1 MEGLSFTLPAADN
14 LLVTGPAGAGKTSLF
29 RAVRALWPLLAG
41 RIALPAQGELLYLPQ
56 RPYLPIGSLAEQVC
70 RSTHHMSV

>member
-29 RAVRALWPLLAG
+29 RAVRALWPLPAG

-56 RPYLPIGSLAEQVC
+56 VKGARLSLAHPLFHTKC
-70 RSTHHMSV
+70 DGH